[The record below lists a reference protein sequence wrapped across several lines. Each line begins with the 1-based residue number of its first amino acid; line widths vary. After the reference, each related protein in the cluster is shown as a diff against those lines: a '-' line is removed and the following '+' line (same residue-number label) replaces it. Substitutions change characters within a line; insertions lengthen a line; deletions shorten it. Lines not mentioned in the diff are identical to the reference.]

1 MLLARIEGAIVATA
15 KDPHVSGRPLLLVR
29 PQFLDGGTPPGC
41 QGGSGTL
48 VAVDTVGAGL
58 DEWVIVCQGSSARLV
73 AGLADSPVDA
83 VIIGI
88 VDMVTVRDH
97 LAYRKP

>member
-1 MLLARIEGAIVATA
+1 MILGRIEGAIVATA

-29 PQFLDGGTPPGC
+29 PQFVDA
-41 QGGSGTL
+41 GSHPAFRRGSDTL

-73 AGLADSPVDA
+73 AGLTDAPIDA

-88 VDMVTVRDH
+88 VDEVTVRSH